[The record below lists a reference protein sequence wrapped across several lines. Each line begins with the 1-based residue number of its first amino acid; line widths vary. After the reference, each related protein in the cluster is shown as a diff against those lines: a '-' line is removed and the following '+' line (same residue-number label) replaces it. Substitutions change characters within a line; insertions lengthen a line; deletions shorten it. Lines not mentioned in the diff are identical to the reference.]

1 MQTTGWC
8 LLTIWCQFRGSWFF
22 SAAKGCRKVLY
33 TGYARWPVVCTGQ
46 RPEAAYTFF
55 RWILMAEWFSEK
67 NSFKK
72 CLSSFSTTKPIQT
85 VLIRLS
91 VSFFSH
97 HFLTGSFFS
106 GSLTCFF
113 VSFES
118 IGPKNSLVTSAFS
131 VGSNV
136 IIFVNVH
143 GRIHLQRGL
152 LGHQE
157 KSNLR
162 EPVFW
167 PIEWDYTNQFYMM
180 NLKDIITHMFHE
192 TGIFTYMNGS
202 NVW

>member
-1 MQTTGWC
+1 M
-8 LLTIWCQFRGSWFF
+8 II
-22 SAAKGCRKVLY
+22 RKYQL
-33 TGYARWPVVCTGQ
+33 Q
-46 RPEAAYTFF
+46 
-55 RWILMAEWFSEK
+55 
-67 NSFKK
+67 K

-97 HFLTGSFFS
+97 HFLTGIFFS

>member
-1 MQTTGWC
+1 M
-8 LLTIWCQFRGSWFF
+8 
-22 SAAKGCRKVLY
+22 
-33 TGYARWPVVCTGQ
+33 
-46 RPEAAYTFF
+46 
-55 RWILMAEWFSEK
+55 
-67 NSFKK
+67 
-72 CLSSFSTTKPIQT
+72 
-85 VLIRLS
+85 
-91 VSFFSH
+91 
-97 HFLTGSFFS
+97 
-106 GSLTCFF
+106 
-113 VSFES
+113 SFES